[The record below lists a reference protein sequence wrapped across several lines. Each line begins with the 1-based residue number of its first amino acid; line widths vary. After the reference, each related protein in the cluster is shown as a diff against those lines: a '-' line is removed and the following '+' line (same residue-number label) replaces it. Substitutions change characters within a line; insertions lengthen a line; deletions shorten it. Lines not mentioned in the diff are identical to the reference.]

1 MAKNRNKKD
10 NKKGADSM
18 EISTH
23 TTDANPPQAMDTS
36 EVADSNPALG
46 VMSSR
51 KMKKTAAQ
59 TRRSKNIRK
68 QKAIEKAISKSE
80 KSEEKISKGKS
91 KVSRIQSAK
100 SLYD

>member
-46 VMSSR
+46 VMSR